1 MHERR
6 LKWKTWEDFT
16 YLRTYNL
23 EGAIEEFRNFDANL
37 FLNQI
42 YLKLEKWYFVTKI
55 VLTYVLF

>member
-42 YLKLEKWYFVTKI
+42 YFKLEKKSSCEEVDF
-55 VLTYVLF
+55 FSS

>member
-23 EGAIEEFRNFDANL
+23 EVAIKEFRNFDANL
-37 FLNQI
+37 FVNQI
-42 YLKLEKWYFVTKI
+42 YFKLEKNQVVRKLIFFLVRT
-55 VLTYVLF
+55 